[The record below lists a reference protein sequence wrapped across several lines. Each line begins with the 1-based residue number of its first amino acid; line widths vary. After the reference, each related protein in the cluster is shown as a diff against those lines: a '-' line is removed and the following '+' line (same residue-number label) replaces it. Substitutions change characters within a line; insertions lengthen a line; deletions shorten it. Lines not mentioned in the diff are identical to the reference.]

1 METIKSK
8 QINMALSK
16 ITITFNADLLISEY
30 ITIDVTYPS
39 APNLA
44 ATLTETW
51 VNFRSAQHEVTKGI
65 ATTTIG
71 ERSAMNFVE
80 AFNIDYGPTNYNVS
94 RNANVVTII
103 APTTDMNFESGES
116 DNGNVIFNITN
127 FNGTILNITD
137 VAFSEATNPCTHIK
151 VDVTT
156 STLATSVSSPVVID
170 PNAANPFSFELLR
183 ALSTTLTCSD
193 NEGQT
198 ASQPLMIPDALN
210 ENNVSISVVTSPTGA
225 TATVSVQNTNGLSL
239 EYSLD
244 NLSWQSSNVF
254 SGLAVGNFT
263 VYIKDQFGCSVNK
276 NFAVD
281 EYGIQTPYFNI
292 SQSNSIRFANRLTWG
307 DCSNYKND
315 NNTLSCEAFAKNSR
329 LAYKEIQQFQSC
341 DIIRTQFKSN
351 YDDISATA
359 IEEDGTET
367 ALTIEQMTNNIGLKD
382 KRDAIKYNL
391 LNGKTGIYFTTG
403 NIYDF
408 DTGVDTGEDY
418 ALHGALPVWGVIG
431 NYIQTDQGWFAIDEI
446 YYDETKNAEVL
457 VIAHSFTGFDTSIQ
471 VASIYN
477 AFNYEVYEFAI
488 DMVDYLNKNI
498 QVRINNDDYTF
509 ENIVYLSEVI
519 NVKIRQENTV
529 EIRYKNTNNTAIFYA
544 TGIEHK
550 LRLPIFNINGKVD
563 DTSESY
569 KTDTSAFLLNSE
581 IHESDEF
588 TFEPVTKGIMR
599 KLVQAL
605 SHDTV
610 KIDGVGY
617 VKDSIDVGDVL
628 DDTNLYIVKALMIKA
643 GEVFNSQVGDDN
655 SEFSNES
662 IEIPG
667 IVDTGE
673 GFVIY

>member
-1 METIKSK
+1 
-8 QINMALSK
+8 MALSK
-16 ITITFNADLLISEY
+16 ITITFNTDLAISEN
-30 ITIDVTYPS
+30 ISIDLKNSNYP
-39 APNLA
+39 L
-44 ATLTETW
+44 LTMPLLETW
-51 VNFRSAQHEVTKGI
+51 VNFRSAIKEVTLG
-65 ATTTIG
+65 TPTTIVG
-71 ERSAMNFVE
+71 ERSAMNYIE
-80 AFNIDYGPTNYNVS
+80 SFNLDFAPTNFSVS
-94 RNANVVTII
+94 RNANIVTII
-103 APTTDMNFESGES
+103 CPEEYLYFENPTSN
-116 DNGNVIFNITN
+116 NANVVFNITN
-127 FNGTILNITD
+127 FSGTVLNITD
-137 VAFSEATNPCTHIK
+137 VTFSEATTPCTHIK

-156 STLATSVSSPVVID
+156 TALATEVSSPVVID
-170 PNAANPFSFELLR
+170 PNAANPFSFEILR
-183 ALSTTLTCSD
+183 SLNTTLTCVSAD
-193 NEGQT
+193 AQT
-198 ASQPLMIPDALN
+198 VSQPLVAPDALIQ
-210 ENNVSISVVTSPTGA
+210 NNVSMSVVTSPTGG
-225 TATVSVQNTNGLSL
+225 TATVTVSNVNGLEL

-244 NLSWQSSNVF
+244 NATWQTSNSF
-254 SGLAVGNFT
+254 SGLAVGNYT
-263 VYIKDQFGCSVNK
+263 VYIKDQFGCSINTTF
-276 NFAVD
+276 NVD

-292 SQSNSIRFANRLTWG
+292 SQSNSIRFVNRLTWG

-351 YDDISATA
+351 YDDISATV

-408 DTGVDTGEDY
+408 DTGIDTGEDY
-418 ALHGALPVWGVIG
+418 ALHGALPIWGVIG
-431 NYIQTDQGWFAIDEI
+431 NYIQTDQGWFAIEEI

-457 VIAHSFTGFDTSIQ
+457 VIAHTFTGFDTSIQ
-471 VASIYN
+471 LASIYN
-477 AFNYEVYEFAI
+477 AFNYEVYEFSI

-498 QVRINNDDYTF
+498 QVRINNNDDNF
-509 ENIVYLSEVI
+509 ENIEHLSEVLNI
-519 NVKIRQENTV
+519 KTKQENTI
-529 EIRYKNTNNTAIFYA
+529 EIRYKNTENTAIFYA

-550 LRLPIFNINGKVD
+550 LRMPIFNINGKVD

-628 DDTNLYIVKALMIKA
+628 DDTNLYIVKATMIKA
-643 GEVFNSQVGDDN
+643 GEVFNSQVGDDS

-667 IVDTGE
+667 IIDTGD

>member
-1 METIKSK
+1 
-8 QINMALSK
+8 MALSK
-16 ITITFNADLLISEY
+16 ITITFNEDLIINEY
-30 ITIDVTYPS
+30 ITITLSYPGY
-39 APNLA
+39 PGLFVPM
-44 ATLTETW
+44 TETW
-51 VNFRSAQHEVTKGI
+51 VNFRSAQYEVTKGI
-65 ATTTIG
+65 ATTTVG
-71 ERSAMNFVE
+71 ERSAMNFIE
-80 AFNIDYGPTNYNVS
+80 AFNTDWGPTNFNIS

-103 APTTDMNFESGES
+103 SPSTEMNFESGES
-116 DNGNVIFNITN
+116 NNANVIFNITN
-127 FNGTILNITD
+127 FSGTVLNITD

-156 STLATSVSSPVVID
+156 STLATSVTSPVVID
-170 PNAANPFSFELLR
+170 PNAANPFSFEVLR
-183 ALSTTLTCSD
+183 SLNTTLTCSD
-193 NEGQT
+193 DEGQT
-198 ASQPLMIPDALN
+198 VSQPLVAPDALN
-210 ENNVSISVVTSPTGA
+210 QNNVSISVVASPTGGTA
-225 TATVSVQNTNGLSL
+225 TATVSNINGLEL

-244 NLSWQSSNVF
+244 NVTFQTSNSF
-254 SGLAVGNFT
+254 SGLAVGNYT
-263 VYIKDQFGCSVNK
+263 VYIKDQFGCSVNTD
-276 NFAVD
+276 FAVD

-351 YDDISATA
+351 YGDISATA

-367 ALTIEQMTNNIGLKD
+367 ALTIEQMTNNIGLKY
-382 KRDAIKYNL
+382 KCDAIKYNL

-408 DTGVDTGEDY
+408 DTGIDTGEDY
-418 ALHGALPVWGVIG
+418 ALHGALPTWGVIG
-431 NYIQTDQGWFAIDEI
+431 NYIQTDQGWFVIDEI

-457 VIAHSFTGFDTSIQ
+457 VIAHTFTGFDTQIQ
-471 VASIYN
+471 AASIYN
-477 AFNYEVYEFAI
+477 EFNYEVYEFAI
-488 DMVDYLNKNI
+488 DMVDFLNKNI
-498 QVRINNDDYTF
+498 QVRINNNDDNF
-509 ENIVYLSEVI
+509 ENIEHLSEVLNI
-519 NVKIRQENTV
+519 KIKQENTV
-529 EIRYKNTNNTAIFYA
+529 EIRYKNTENTAIFYA

-550 LRLPIFNINGKVD
+550 LRMPIFNINGKVLD
-563 DTSESY
+563 ESENY
-569 KTDTSAFLLNSE
+569 KTDTTTMLLSSE
-581 IHESDEF
+581 IHEADEF

-628 DDTNLYIVKALMIKA
+628 DDTNLYIVKATMIKA

-667 IVDTGE
+667 IVDTGD
-673 GFVIY
+673 GFVVY